1 MTKLQFLAV
10 LLLLLLASGH
20 AWAEKRVALV
30 IGNGAYPS
38 VGNLDNPPNDAKL
51 MARTLS
57 PLLPPPLGRNE
68 EKYGADGSER
78 GGVI

>member
-57 PLLPPPLGRNE
+57 PLLPPPWAGTRKNME
-68 EKYGADGSER
+68 PMAANGAA
-78 GGVI
+78 